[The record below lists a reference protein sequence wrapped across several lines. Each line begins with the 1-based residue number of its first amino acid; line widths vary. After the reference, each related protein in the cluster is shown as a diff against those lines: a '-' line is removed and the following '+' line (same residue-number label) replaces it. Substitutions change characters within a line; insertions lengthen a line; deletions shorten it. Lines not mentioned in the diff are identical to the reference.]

1 MSLRV
6 TVPASVSGPCCMNC
20 ASPCYSHS
28 LSFRSVLHEL
38 CVSVLQSQPQF
49 PVRAAWTARLRVT
62 VQSLSFRPRSSSFCH
77 SWLSCQQETI
87 LFSTAADLF
96 AKIARNALGD
106 GCAPYRS
113 IFLMY
118 RPLLLLFC
126 QSSMHSFVLTASRT
140 DGYQSSGAV

>member
-1 MSLRV
+1 MLRH
-6 TVPASVSGPCCMNC
+6 C
-20 ASPCYSHS
+20 
-28 LSFRSVLHEL
+28 LSFRSVLL
-38 CVSVLQSQPQF
+38 GLRVSVSQTLPQF
-49 PVRAAWTARLRVT
+49 SIRAAWTARLRVT
-62 VQSLSFRPRSSSFCH
+62 VQSLSFRPPSSNFCH

-113 IFLMY
+113 IFFMY

-126 QSSMHSFVLTASRT
+126 RSSMHSSVLTASRT
-140 DGYQSSGAV
+140 DGYQSSRACLLYTSDAADER